1 MGPHKV
7 TLRVNC
13 WYDEHDI
20 EVAFPSNWEVVE
32 CRMLGH
38 NRPALTQEQM
48 RAALRN
54 PFGSPRLAELA
65 KGKKE
70 VVILFDDLPKPTP
83 AKVFVPFVLEEL
95 HEGGVGDEHIRFL
108 CAPATHRPLMYN
120 EFAAKLGAD
129 IVARYP
135 VYNHNIYEHHVHIG
149 ITGRGTPVK
158 VNREFASC
166 DLRLGIGGII
176 PHPMAGYGGG
186 GKIVVPGVCAID
198 TIASHHKR
206 FIGAA
211 RVERGRV
218 RDNDFRLDIEEAARM
233 AGLHFKVDA
242 VINNRREVV
251 GLFAGDFVE
260 AHREGVKL
268 ATEVYSTEVAKG
280 ADVVVINT
288 YPDESQFVRSTWC
301 VPTSLNEGGDVVMI
315 VQSHEG
321 QNLHHYGGQF
331 GTDYGGRGWQRG
343 FRSKLLA
350 KAGRVL
356 VFAPYLSM
364 YDRKEL
370 GAPEKEVVWCKDWGE
385 VMAELAGRHGAG
397 TKVAVY
403 PYASLQTWMPQ
414 S

>member
-1 MGPHKV
+1 
-7 TLRVNC
+7 
-13 WYDEHDI
+13 
-20 EVAFPSNWEVVE
+20 
-32 CRMLGH
+32 MLGH

-48 RAALRN
+48 RAALRK
-54 PFGSPRLAELA
+54 PFGAPRLAELA

-83 AKVFVPFVLEEL
+83 AKVIVPFILEEL

-120 EFAAKLGAD
+120 EFAAKLGAE

-135 VYNHNIYEHHVHIG
+135 VYNHNIYEHHVDIG
-149 ITGRGTPVK
+149 TTSRGTPIK

-166 DLRLGIGGII
+166 DLRLAIGGII
-176 PHPMAGYGGG
+176 PHPAAGYGGG
-186 GKIVVPGVCAID
+186 GKIVMPGVCSID
-198 TIASHHKR
+198 TITSHHKR

-218 RDNDFRLDIEEAARM
+218 HDNDFRLDIEEAARM

-268 ATEVYSTEVAKG
+268 ATGVHSTEVATG

-301 VPTSLNEGGDVVMI
+301 VPTSLKEGGDVVMVI
-315 VQSHEG
+315 QSHEG
-321 QNLHHYGGQF
+321 QNLHHFGGQF
-331 GTDYGGRGWQRG
+331 GTDYGGRGWQPG
-343 FRSKLLA
+343 LRSRLLA
-350 KAGRVL
+350 KAGRIL

-370 GAPEKEVVWCKDWGE
+370 GAPEKEVLWCKDWGE

>member
-1 MGPHKV
+1 
-7 TLRVNC
+7 
-13 WYDEHDI
+13 
-20 EVAFPSNWEVVE
+20 
-32 CRMLGH
+32 MLGH

-48 RAALRN
+48 RAALRK
-54 PFGSPRLAELA
+54 PFGAPRLAELA

-83 AKVFVPFVLEEL
+83 AKVIVPFILEEL

-120 EFAAKLGAD
+120 EFAAKLGAE

-135 VYNHNIYEHHVHIG
+135 VYNHNIYEHHVDIG
-149 ITGRGTPVK
+149 TTSRGTPIK

-166 DLRLGIGGII
+166 DLRLAIGGII
-176 PHPMAGYGGG
+176 PHPAAGYGGG
-186 GKIVVPGVCAID
+186 GKIVMPGVCSID
-198 TIASHHKR
+198 TITSHHKR

-218 RDNDFRLDIEEAARM
+218 HDNDFRLDIEEAARM

-268 ATEVYSTEVAKG
+268 ATGVHSTEVATG

-301 VPTSLNEGGDVVMI
+301 VPTSLKEGGDVVMVI
-315 VQSHEG
+315 QSHEG
-321 QNLHHYGGQF
+321 QNLHHFGGQF
-331 GTDYGGRGWQRG
+331 GTDYGGRGWQPG
-343 FRSKLLA
+343 LRSRLLA
-350 KAGRVL
+350 KAGRIL

-370 GAPEKEVVWCKDWGE
+370 GAPEKEVVWCQDWGE
-385 VMAELAGRHGAG
+385 VMAELAGHHGNG

>member
-20 EVAFPSNWEVVE
+20 EVAFPGTWEVLE

-48 RAALRN
+48 RAALRK
-54 PFGSPRLAELA
+54 PFGAPRLAELA

-83 AKVFVPFVLEEL
+83 AKVIVPFILEEL

-120 EFAAKLGAD
+120 EFAAKLWAE

-135 VYNHNIYEHHVHIG
+135 VYNHNIYEHHVDIG
-149 ITGRGTPVK
+149 TTSRGTPIK

-166 DLRLGIGGII
+166 DLRLAIGGII
-176 PHPMAGYGGG
+176 PHPAAGYGGG
-186 GKIVVPGVCAID
+186 GKIVMPGVCSID
-198 TIASHHKR
+198 TITSHHKR

-218 RDNDFRLDIEEAARM
+218 HDNDFRLDIEEAARM

-268 ATEVYSTEVAKG
+268 ATGVHSTEVATG

-301 VPTSLNEGGDVVMI
+301 VPTSLKEGGDVVMVI
-315 VQSHEG
+315 QSHEG
-321 QNLHHYGGQF
+321 QNLHHFGGQF
-331 GTDYGGRGWQRG
+331 GTDYGGRGWQPG
-343 FRSKLLA
+343 LRSRLLA
-350 KAGRVL
+350 KAGRIL

-370 GAPEKEVVWCKDWGE
+370 GAPEKEVLWCKDWGE

>member
-1 MGPHKV
+1 MSPQRI

-20 EVAFPSNWEVVE
+20 EVAFPSNWEVAE

-38 NRPALTQEQM
+38 NRPALTAEQM
-48 RAALRN
+48 RATVQR
-54 PFGSPRLAELA
+54 PIGSPRLAELA

-83 AKVFVPFVLEEL
+83 AKVIVPFVLEEL
-95 HEGGVGDEHIRFL
+95 HAGGITDDHIRFL
-108 CAPATHRPLMYN
+108 CAPATHRPLMYP
-120 EFAAKLGAD
+120 EFVAKLGAD
-129 IVARYP
+129 IVERYP
-135 VYNHNIYEHHVHIG
+135 VYNHNVYEHHVLVG
-149 ITGRGTPVK
+149 TTSRGTPVK

-166 DLRLGIGGII
+166 DLRVAIGGII
-176 PHPMAGYGGG
+176 PHPSAGYGGG
-186 GKIVVPGVCAID
+186 GKIVLPGVASID
-198 TIASHHKR
+198 TIEAHHKH
-206 FIGAA
+206 FTGAA
-211 RVERGRV
+211 KVERGRV
-218 RDNDFRLDIEEAARM
+218 HDNDFRLDIEEAARI

-242 VINNRREVV
+242 VLNNRREVV

-260 AHREGVKL
+260 EHREGVKL
-268 ATEVYSTEVAKG
+268 ATEVYSTEVVKG
-280 ADVVVINT
+280 AEVVVINT
-288 YPDESQFVRSTWC
+288 YPDECQFVRSTWC
-301 VPTSLNEGGDVVMI
+301 VPTSLNEGGDVVMVI
-315 VQSHEG
+315 QAHEG

-331 GTDYGGRGWQRG
+331 GTDYGGRGWSDG
-343 FRSKLLA
+343 FRAKLLA

-356 VFAPYLSM
+356 VFAPFLSL

-370 GAPEKEVVWCKDWGE
+370 GWPNKDVVLCKDWGE
-385 VMAELAGRHGAG
+385 VMAQLAERHGAG